1 MILETD
7 RLLLREMN
15 PEDLPALC
23 RVLQDE
29 AAMYAYERAFSLE
42 EVNAWLK
49 RQLERYEQ
57 HGFGLWAVLLRN
69 TGEVI
74 GQCGLS
80 VQDCGGREVL
90 EVGYL
95 FERKFWHHGYAT
107 EAARACRNYAFD
119 VLGAEE
125 VFSIIRDT
133 NSASQGVARR
143 NGMALRGSFVKH
155 AYGADMLHLIFSVK
169 KEELHK
175 PSAEA
180 QEGPVPIKTE
190 NSN

>member
-1 MILETD
+1 MILETG
-7 RLLLREMN
+7 RLLLRELS
-15 PEDLPALC
+15 PQDLPALC

-29 AAMYAYERAFSLE
+29 AAMHAYEHAFSLK
-42 EVNAWLK
+42 EVNAWLN

-57 HGFGLWAVLLRN
+57 YGFGLWAVLLRN

-80 VQDCGGREVL
+80 MQDCGGREVL

-95 FERKFWHHGYAT
+95 FERRFWHHGYAA

-125 VFSIIRDT
+125 VFSIIRNT
-133 NSASQGVARR
+133 NSASQAVARR
-143 NGMALRGSFVKH
+143 NGMELRGSFVKH
-155 AYGADMLHLIFSVK
+155 AYGADMPHLIFSVK
-169 KEELHK
+169 KEELHRTAK
-175 PSAEA
+175 NAGAPN
-180 QEGPVPIKTE
+180 PI
-190 NSN
+190 